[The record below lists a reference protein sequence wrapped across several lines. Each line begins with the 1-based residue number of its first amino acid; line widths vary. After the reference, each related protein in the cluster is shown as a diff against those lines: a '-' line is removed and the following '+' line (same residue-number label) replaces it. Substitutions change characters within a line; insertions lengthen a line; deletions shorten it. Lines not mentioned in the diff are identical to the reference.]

1 MKRLVIVLIVGLL
14 VLVGCSS
21 KAADYEVSPATAIEM
36 IENKESFILYF
47 GSNECSACLQFNPI
61 FKEVL
66 AEYPDTMVKVE
77 TLNASANHAEDFE
90 KLQKDYT
97 GMLEVTP
104 TIYAFKDGVLVDKVT
119 GLQTYSQLERM
130 LDRNA
135 IINK

>member
-1 MKRLVIVLIVGLL
+1 MLK
-14 VLVGCSS
+14 
-21 KAADYEVSPATAIEM
+21 
-36 IENKESFILYF
+36 
-47 GSNECSACLQFNPI
+47 
-61 FKEVL
+61 
-66 AEYPDTMVKVE
+66 
-77 TLNASANHAEDFE
+77 TLK